1 MSAERLLR
9 EGKLDEAVKALGDE
23 LRDNP
28 GNIRS
33 RTFLFELLC
42 FRGDYDRASTHLK
55 MLGSQS
61 KDAGV
66 GALLYEGALHA
77 ERLREAMFRSGDLPA
92 ALPEGASAIS
102 GTLNGRPFASLTDAD
117 PRIGAR
123 LEIFAG
129 GDYLWIPLNQVASIE
144 MKPPARLRDLLWA
157 STILQMG
164 PGYQQRDLGE
174 VLLPILCPLSFQ
186 DSDDQVRLGRI
197 TEWCRD
203 EQGLEFPIGQKMLL
217 VDGEEFPF
225 LEIRK
230 LEIGSQAAAGA

>member
-1 MSAERLLR
+1 MKAEQLLR
-9 EGKLDEAVKALGDE
+9 EGKLDEAVQALGE
-23 LRDNP
+23 QLRENP
-28 GNIRS
+28 TDTRS

-42 FRGDYDRASTHLK
+42 FRGDYDRASGHLK
-55 MLGSQS
+55 LLGSQS

-77 ERLREAMFRSGDLPA
+77 ERLRAGMFRDDDLPA
-92 ALPEGASAIS
+92 PLPEGASGLS
-102 GTLNGRPFASLTDAD
+102 GSLNGRSFTSLSDAD

-144 MKPPARLRDLLWA
+144 MKAPARLRDLLWA
-157 STILQMG
+157 SAVLQMG
-164 PGYQQRDLGE
+164 PAYQQRDLGE
-174 VLLPILCPLSFQ
+174 VLLPVLCPLSFQ
-186 DSDDQVRLGRI
+186 DPDDQVRLGRV

-203 EQGLEFPIGQKMLL
+203 AQGREFPLGQKMLL

-225 LEIRK
+225 LEVRK
-230 LEIGSQAAAGA
+230 LEISQAAGGR

>member
-1 MSAERLLR
+1 MLAERLLR
-9 EGKLDEAVKALGDE
+9 EGKLDEAVQALSGE

-77 ERLREAMFRSGDLPA
+77 ERLREGMFRSGDLPA
-92 ALPEGASAIS
+92 SLPEGASTLS
-102 GTLNGRPFASLTDAD
+102 GNLNGRPFTSVSDAD

-129 GDYLWIPLNQVASIE
+129 GDYLWIPLHQVASIE
-144 MKPPARLRDLLWA
+144 MKAPARLRDLLWPSA
-157 STILQMG
+157 VLQMG
-164 PGYQQRDLGE
+164 PAYQQRDLGE
-174 VLLPILCPLSFQ
+174 VLLPVLCPLSFQ
-186 DSDDQVRLGRI
+186 DPDDQVRLGRV
-197 TEWCRD
+197 TEWYRD
-203 EQGLEFPIGQKMLL
+203 EKGLEFPLGQKMLL

-225 LEIRK
+225 LELRK
-230 LEIGSQAAAGA
+230 LEINQAAAERA

>member
-77 ERLREAMFRSGDLPA
+77 ERLREAMFRTGDLPA

-102 GTLNGRPFASLTDAD
+102 GTLNGRPFTSLTDAD

-164 PGYQQRDLGE
+164 PGFQQRDLGE

>member
-1 MSAERLLR
+1 MTAERLLR
-9 EGKLDEAVKALGDE
+9 EGKLDEAVQALGGV

-28 GNIRS
+28 GDSRS

-77 ERLREAMFRSGDLPA
+77 ERLREGMFRTGDLPA
-92 ALPEGASAIS
+92 ALPEDASALS
-102 GTLNGRPFASLTDAD
+102 GSLNGRPFTSLLDAD

-123 LEIFAG
+123 LEVFAG
-129 GDYLWIPLNQVASIE
+129 GDYLWIPLNQVASFE
-144 MKPPARLRDLLWA
+144 MKAPARLRDLLWA
-157 STILQMG
+157 SAVLQMG

-174 VLLPILCPLSFQ
+174 VLLPVLCPLSFQ
-186 DSDDQVRLGRI
+186 DADDQVRLGRV
-197 TEWCRD
+197 TEWYRD
-203 EQGLEFPIGQKMLL
+203 EQGIEFPVGQKMLL

-230 LEIGSQAAAGA
+230 LEIGSQAAAGV

>member
-9 EGKLDEAVKALGDE
+9 EGKLDEAVKTLGDE

-77 ERLREAMFRSGDLPA
+77 ERLRESMFRTGDFPGP
-92 ALPEGASAIS
+92 LPEGAAAIS
-102 GTLNGRPFASLTDAD
+102 GTLNGRPFTSLTDAD

-157 STILQMG
+157 SAVLKMG
-164 PGYQQRDLGE
+164 PAYRQRDLGE
-174 VLLPILCPLSFQ
+174 VLLPVLCPLSFQ
-186 DSDDQVRLGRI
+186 DSDDQVRLGRV
-197 TEWCRD
+197 TEWYRD
-203 EQGLEFPIGQKMLL
+203 ERGLEFPAGQKMLL

-225 LEIRK
+225 LEMRK
-230 LEIGSQAAAGA
+230 LEVHQAAAERA

>member
-9 EGKLDEAVKALGDE
+9 EGKLDEAVQALSGE

-55 MLGSQS
+55 MLGGQS

-77 ERLREAMFRSGDLPA
+77 GRLREGMFRDNDLPGP
-92 ALPEGASAIS
+92 LPEGASTVS
-102 GTLNGRPFASLTDAD
+102 GSLNGRPFASLSDAD

-129 GDYLWIPLNQVASIE
+129 GDYLWIPLQQVASIE
-144 MKPPARLRDLLWA
+144 MRVPSRLRDLLWA
-157 STILQMG
+157 SAVLHMG
-164 PGYQQRDLGE
+164 PAYQQGDLGE
-174 VLLPILCPLSFQ
+174 VLLPVLCPLSFQ
-186 DSDDQVRLGRI
+186 DPDEQVRLGRV
-197 TEWCRD
+197 TEWYRD
-203 EQGLEFPIGQKMLL
+203 EHGIEFPLGQKMLL

-225 LEIRK
+225 LEVRK
-230 LEIGSQAAAGA
+230 LEINQAAAERA

>member
-1 MSAERLLR
+1 MTAERLLR

-77 ERLREAMFRSGDLPA
+77 ERLREAMFRTGDLPA
-92 ALPEGASAIS
+92 ALAEGASAIS
-102 GTLNGRPFASLTDAD
+102 GTLNSRPFTSLSDAD

-144 MKPPARLRDLLWA
+144 MKPPARLRDLLWSSA
-157 STILQMG
+157 ILQMG

-174 VLLPILCPLSFQ
+174 VLLPVLCPLSFQ
-186 DSDDQVRLGRI
+186 DSDDQVRLGRV
-197 TEWCRD
+197 TEWYRD

-225 LEIRK
+225 LEVRK
-230 LEIGSQAAAGA
+230 LEIGSQAAAGV

>member
-1 MSAERLLR
+1 
-9 EGKLDEAVKALGDE
+9 
-23 LRDNP
+23 
-28 GNIRS
+28 
-33 RTFLFELLC
+33 
-42 FRGDYDRASTHLK
+42 

-77 ERLREAMFRSGDLPA
+77 ERLRETMFRTGDLPA
-92 ALPEGASAIS
+92 ALPEGASAIG
-102 GTLNGRPFASLTDAD
+102 GTLNGRPFTSLTDAD

-164 PGYQQRDLGE
+164 PGFQQRDLGE

-203 EQGLEFPIGQKMLL
+203 EQGIEFPIGQKMLL

>member
-1 MSAERLLR
+1 MSAERLLG
-9 EGKLDEAVKALGDE
+9 EGKLDEAVEVLGGALRE
-23 LRDNP
+23 NP
-28 GNIRS
+28 GDGRS

-77 ERLREAMFRSGDLPA
+77 ERLREAMFRTGGFPGP
-92 ALPEGASAIS
+92 LPEGASTVS
-102 GTLNGRPFASLTDAD
+102 GTLNGRPFTSLSDAD

-129 GDYLWIPLNQVASIE
+129 GDYLWIPLNQVASLE

-157 STILQMG
+157 SAVLEMG
-164 PGYQQRDLGE
+164 PAFEQRDLGE
-174 VLLPILCPLSFQ
+174 VLLPALCPLSFQ
-186 DSDDQVRLGRI
+186 DPDDQVRLGRV

-230 LEIGSQAAAGA
+230 LEIGRQAAAGV

>member
-102 GTLNGRPFASLTDAD
+102 GTLNGRPFTSLTDAD

>member
-1 MSAERLLR
+1 MSAEQLLR
-9 EGKLDEAVKALGDE
+9 DGKVDEAVQALGGV

-28 GNIRS
+28 GDTRS

-42 FRGDYDRASTHLK
+42 FRGEYDRASSHLK
-55 MLGSQS
+55 LLGGQS

-77 ERLREAMFRSGDLPA
+77 ERLRQGMFRSGDLPA
-92 ALPEGASAIS
+92 RLPEGASALS
-102 GTLNGRPFASLTDAD
+102 GTLNGRPFTCLSDAD

-129 GDYLWIPLNQVASIE
+129 GDYLWIPLSQVTSIQT
-144 MKPPARLRDLLWA
+144 KPPVRLRDLLWA
-157 STILQMG
+157 SAVLQMG
-164 PGYQQRDLGE
+164 PASQQRDLGE
-174 VLLPILCPLSFQ
+174 VLLPVLCPLSFQ
-186 DSDDQVRLGRI
+186 DPDDQVRLGRV
-197 TEWCRD
+197 TEWYRD
-203 EQGLEFPIGQKMLL
+203 EQGREFPLGQKMLL

-230 LEIGSQAAAGA
+230 LEITSQAAAGV

>member
-1 MSAERLLR
+1 MTAERLLR

-55 MLGSQS
+55 MLGGQS

-77 ERLREAMFRSGDLPA
+77 ERLREAMFRTGDLPA
-92 ALPEGASAIS
+92 ALPEGVSTVS
-102 GTLNGRPFASLTDAD
+102 GTLNGRTFTSLTDAD

-157 STILQMG
+157 SAILQMG
-164 PGYQQRDLGE
+164 PVYQQRDLGE
-174 VLLPILCPLSFQ
+174 VLLPVLCPLSFQ
-186 DSDDQVRLGRI
+186 DPDDQVRLGRV

-203 EQGLEFPIGQKMLL
+203 EHGIEFPIGQTMLL
-217 VDGEEFPF
+217 LDGEEFPF
-225 LEIRK
+225 LEIRR
-230 LEIGSQAAAGA
+230 LEIGSQAAAGV

>member
-9 EGKLDEAVKALGDE
+9 EGKLDEAVKTLGNE

-77 ERLREAMFRSGDLPA
+77 ERLREAMFRTGDFPGSLS
-92 ALPEGASAIS
+92 EGASKVS
-102 GTLNGRPFASLTDAD
+102 GTLNGKPFASLSDAD

-144 MKPPARLRDLLWA
+144 MKPPARLRDLLWSSA
-157 STILQMG
+157 ILQMG

-174 VLLPILCPLSFQ
+174 VLLPVLCPLSFQ
-186 DSDDQVRLGRI
+186 DSDDQVRLGRV
-197 TEWCRD
+197 TEWYRD

-230 LEIGSQAAAGA
+230 LEIGSQAAVGV

>member
-77 ERLREAMFRSGDLPA
+77 ERLREAMFRTGDLPA
-92 ALPEGASAIS
+92 ALPEGASAIG
-102 GTLNGRPFASLTDAD
+102 GTLNGRPFTSLTDAD

>member
-1 MSAERLLR
+1 MTAEQLLR
-9 EGKLDEAVKALGDE
+9 EGKLDEAVQALSE
-23 LRDNP
+23 RLRENP
-28 GNIRS
+28 ADIRG

-42 FRGDYDRASTHLK
+42 FRGDYDRASSHLK
-55 MLGSQS
+55 FLGSQS

-77 ERLREAMFRSGDLPA
+77 ERLREGMFRDGDLPA
-92 ALPEGASAIS
+92 PLADGASSLAGS
-102 GTLNGRPFASLTDAD
+102 LNGRPFTSLADAD

-144 MKPPARLRDLLWA
+144 MKAPARLRDLLWA
-157 STILQMG
+157 SAVLRMG
-164 PGYQQRDLGE
+164 PAYQQRDLGE
-174 VLLPILCPLSFQ
+174 VLLPVLCPLSFQ
-186 DSDDQVRLGRI
+186 HPDDQVRLGRV

-203 EQGLEFPIGQKMLL
+203 EKGREFPLGQKMLL

-225 LEIRK
+225 LEVRK
-230 LEIGSQAAAGA
+230 LEIGPAAAGG

>member
-102 GTLNGRPFASLTDAD
+102 GTLNGRPFTSLTDAD

-230 LEIGSQAAAGA
+230 LEIGSQAAAGV

>member
-77 ERLREAMFRSGDLPA
+77 ERLRETMFRTGDLPA
-92 ALPEGASAIS
+92 ALPEGASAIG
-102 GTLNGRPFASLTDAD
+102 GTLNGRPFTSLTDAD

-164 PGYQQRDLGE
+164 PGFQQRDLGE

-203 EQGLEFPIGQKMLL
+203 EQGIEFPIGQKMLL

>member
-1 MSAERLLR
+1 MTAERLLR
-9 EGKLDEAVKALGDE
+9 EGKLDEAVQALGGE
-23 LRDNP
+23 LRENP
-28 GNIRS
+28 ADTRS

-42 FRGDYDRASTHLK
+42 FRGEYDRASSHLK
-55 MLGSQS
+55 LLGGQS

-77 ERLREAMFRSGDLPA
+77 ERLREGMFRDDDLPGPLA
-92 ALPEGASAIS
+92 DGASGIS
-102 GTLNGRPFASLTDAD
+102 GSFNGRPFTSLSDAD

-144 MKPPARLRDLLWA
+144 MKAPVRLRDLLWA
-157 STILQMG
+157 SAVLRMG
-164 PGYQQRDLGE
+164 PAHEPRDLGE
-174 VLLPILCPLSFQ
+174 VLLPVLCPLSFQ
-186 DSDDQVRLGRI
+186 HPDDQVRLGRV

-203 EQGLEFPIGQKMLL
+203 EQGREFPLGQKMLL
-217 VDGEEFPF
+217 IDGEEFSF

-230 LEIGSQAAAGA
+230 LEINQAPAGR